1 MSKTVR
7 IAPPNSLLF
16 VSDQKWGDPIDFKI
30 IKPIMW
36 NRTSVA
42 ICCLMSQDGETE
54 VTLGSADE
62 VNPGWPPAFDD
73 VITASRSV
81 VVSTS
86 ERMILLEYPVQTS
99 HSKITV
105 WTNREKEP
113 DRVVI
118 GVG

>member
-16 VSDQKWGDPIDFKI
+16 VSDPKWGDPIDFKI
-30 IKPIMW
+30 IKPVMW
-36 NRTSVA
+36 NETSVA

-54 VTLGSADE
+54 VTLGSIDE
-62 VNPGWPPAFDD
+62 VDPGWPPVFDD
-73 VITASRSV
+73 TITASKSI

-86 ERMILLEYPVQTS
+86 EREILLERPVQAS
-99 HSKITV
+99 RSKIRV

-113 DRVVI
+113 DKVI
-118 GVG
+118 VGIG